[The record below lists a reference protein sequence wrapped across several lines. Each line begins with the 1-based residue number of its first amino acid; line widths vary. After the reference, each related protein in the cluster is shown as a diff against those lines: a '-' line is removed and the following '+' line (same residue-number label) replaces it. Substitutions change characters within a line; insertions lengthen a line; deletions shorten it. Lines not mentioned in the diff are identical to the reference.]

1 MERRGNIINIS
12 MEPTINNLYYII
24 LAISMATAAGVLGSF
39 AIMRK
44 MALASDPISHI
55 ALPGIGIALLLNI
68 DPILGAAATLVIGA
82 LVIWNLEKKTN
93 ISTETLIGV
102 IFSVSLAIGSLITP
116 NEDLVDALLGSYATI
131 TSADFLISLIISIS
145 IIAFLLSQ
153 KYKLTLSILSPELA
167 KTSGLNINKLNL
179 YFLMAF
185 VATMLLGI
193 RYLGVLLMG
202 SLIIIPGAVGK
213 NLGTSLNSMITVGTT
228 TAVVSTLLG
237 IFLSRSLNY
246 EPGPSIIIIAALI
259 FSSSLLVKR
268 RQ

>member
-1 MERRGNIINIS
+1 
-12 MEPTINNLYYII
+12 
-24 LAISMATAAGVLGSF
+24 MASAAGVLGSF
-39 AIMRK
+39 AVMRK

-55 ALPGIGIALLLNI
+55 ALPGIGLALMLKI
-68 DPILGAAATLVIGA
+68 DPILGAAATLIIGA
-82 LVIWNLEKKTN
+82 LAIWNLEKNTN

-116 NEDLVDALLGSYATI
+116 NEDLVDALLGSYTTI
-131 TSADFLISLIISIS
+131 TNTGFFLSLIISIG

-167 KTSGLNINKLNL
+167 KTSGLDINRLNL

-213 NLGTSLNSMITVGTT
+213 NLGTSLNSMITIGTA
-228 TAVVSTLLG
+228 TAVVSTLFG
-237 IFLSRSLNY
+237 ILLSRSLNY
-246 EPGPSIIIIAALI
+246 EPGPSIIIIAAMI
-259 FSSSLLVKR
+259 FASSLFIKR

>member
-1 MERRGNIINIS
+1 
-12 MEPTINNLYYII
+12 
-24 LAISMATAAGVLGSF
+24 MATTAGVLGSF
-39 AIMRK
+39 AIMRR

-55 ALPGIGIALLLNI
+55 ALPGIGLALMLKI
-68 DPILGAAATLVIGA
+68 DPILGAAATLIVGA
-82 LVIWNLEKKTN
+82 LAIWNLEKNTN
-93 ISTETLIGV
+93 VSTETLIGV

-116 NEDLVDALLGSYATI
+116 NEDLIDALLGSYTTI
-131 TSADFLISLIISIS
+131 TNTDFFISLIVSMGV
-145 IIAFLLSQ
+145 IAFLLSQ

-167 KTSGLNINKLNL
+167 KTSGLNIDKLNL

-213 NLGTSLNSMITVGTT
+213 NLGTSLNSMITIGTA
-228 TAVVSTLLG
+228 TALVSTLLG

-259 FSSSLLVKR
+259 FASSLLIKR
-268 RQ
+268 KQ